1 MDIEALATP
10 YIFKVKTLH
19 FKFNLLGSGVSQRC
33 YAVVLIKKKKKRG
46 GLMQPCPCGNI
57 YLVAGGELFEVELK
71 VSIGSVINSL
81 FVRPAP

>member
-1 MDIEALATP
+1 
-10 YIFKVKTLH
+10 
-19 FKFNLLGSGVSQRC
+19 
-33 YAVVLIKKKKKRG
+33 
-46 GLMQPCPCGNI
+46 MQPCPCGNI

>member
-10 YIFKVKTLH
+10 YIFKVKTVR
-19 FKFNLLGSGVSQRC
+19 FKFNLLGSGVSRLRSCFNERKRC
-33 YAVVLIKKKKKRG
+33 
-46 GLMQPCPCGNI
+46 LMQPCPCGNI
-57 YLVAGGELFEVELK
+57 YLVAGGEIFQVELQ